1 MARLFVYV
9 MLLTQVLGCDHAAQ
23 AEECYPRC
31 TGTGWTLYLNDNV
44 LSRPAGGLTKEECE
58 EFQSEILSQRPPRS
72 RLECVEEEIARQQS

>member
-1 MARLFVYV
+1 MARLLVYV
-9 MLLTQVLGCDHAAQ
+9 MLLTPGLGCDHTAQ

-31 TGTGWTLYLNDNV
+31 MGTGWTLYLNDNV
-44 LSRPAGGLTKEECE
+44 LCRPAGGLAKEESE

>member
-1 MARLFVYV
+1 VARLLVYV
-9 MLLTQVLGCDHAAQ
+9 MLLTPVLGCDHTAQ